1 LDELWEFDVTT
12 LRIPASRQRTI
23 RGLIA
28 ALRDG
33 RVVLDAGADF
43 AQARAQLVALP
54 GIGPWSAEMIAM
66 RGLGDPDAFPA
77 TDIGVTNAAS
87 AAGLSRDVA
96 SYAHEHWRPWRSY
109 AVHYLWAANMK
120 GET

>member
-1 LDELWEFDVTT
+1 M
-12 LRIPASRQRTI
+12 
-23 RGLIA
+23 
-28 ALRDG
+28 
-33 RVVLDAGADF
+33 
-43 AQARAQLVALP
+43 ALP

-77 TDIGVTNAAS
+77 TDIGVMNAAR
-87 AAGLSRDVA
+87 AAGLTGDIGT
-96 SYAHEHWRPWRSY
+96 YAHEHWRPWRSY